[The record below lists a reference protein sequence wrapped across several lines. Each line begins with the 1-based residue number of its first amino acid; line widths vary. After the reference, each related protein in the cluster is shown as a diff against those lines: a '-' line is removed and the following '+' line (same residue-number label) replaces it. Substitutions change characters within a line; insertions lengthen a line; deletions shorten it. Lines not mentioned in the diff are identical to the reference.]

1 MADVERVA
9 PGSRSVDPAAL
20 VAQVTSGT
28 AGLAPFG
35 TAIRDMVA
43 DLSRTLRRHPALR
56 EAPAIA
62 ALAYWIRPA
71 GVTQLR
77 DHWDRLHTSDDV
89 VLVPRG
95 VAFHVPPT
103 NVDTLFVYSWLL
115 SALVGNANIIRLS
128 PTAAAAGGM
137 LLDTIA
143 EVLARHP
150 HIAASTA
157 IVTYDRDDAT
167 TRALSQVDV
176 RAIWGGD
183 DSVRTIRAIEAA
195 PRCIDLPF
203 PDRFSFAVI
212 DTDAVLSASDAE
224 VDALVDGFI
233 NDAYWFDQLACSS
246 PRLVI
251 WHGDGGNGDV
261 AARASGRFFS
271 TMRARLDTARWG
283 AAPSTVM
290 RKLVFAADAAAEGT
304 IERVDWTGGH
314 TTIARLH
321 DLTDVR
327 RDGPG
332 GGLFLEAH
340 VPTIEGILDTLHTS
354 DQTLTHYGLTRDHL
368 RTLADSGRLRGIDR
382 MVPIGQALRFSHLWD
397 GLDLLRAFSRSV
409 HIDASLQ

>member
-1 MADVERVA
+1 VADVERVA
-9 PGSRSVDPAAL
+9 PGSGSVDPATL
-20 VAQVTSGT
+20 VEHVTEG
-28 AGLAPFG
+28 AIGLEPFG
-35 TAIRDMVA
+35 TAILDMVA

-56 EAPAIA
+56 DAPAIA
-62 ALAYWIRPA
+62 ALAYWIRA
-71 GVTQLR
+71 ASVTQLR

-143 EVLARHP
+143 EVLERHP
-150 HIAASTA
+150 HVAASTA

-203 PDRFSFAVI
+203 PNRFSFAVI
-212 DTDAVLSASDAE
+212 DAAAVLRASEPELDS
-224 VDALVDGFI
+224 LVDRFI

-251 WHGDGGNGDV
+251 WHGDDGD

-283 AAPSTVM
+283 VSPATMM
-290 RKLVFAADAAAEGT
+290 RKLVFTADAAAEG
-304 IERVDWTGGH
+304 ILEHVDCTGGH

-321 DLTDVR
+321 NLADLR

-340 VPTIEGILDTLHTS
+340 VPTMERILDALRTS
-354 DQTLTHYGLTRDHL
+354 DQTLTHYGLTGEQL
-368 RTLADSGRLRGIDR
+368 RMLANSGRLRGIDR

-397 GLDLLRAFSRSV
+397 GTDLLRAFSRCV
-409 HIDASLQ
+409 EICA

>member
-9 PGSRSVDPAAL
+9 PGRGSIDPAAL
-20 VAQVTSGT
+20 VEQLAAGGV
-28 AGLAPFG
+28 GLAPFG

-56 EAPAIA
+56 DAPAIA

-71 GVTQLR
+71 GITQLR
-77 DHWDRLHTSDDV
+77 DHWDRLHTSDEI

-137 LLDTIA
+137 LLGTIA
-143 EVLARHP
+143 EVLERHP
-150 HIAASTA
+150 HIAAGTA

-203 PDRFSFAVI
+203 PNRFSFAVI
-212 DTDAVLSASDAE
+212 DTDSLLRASDTQ

-251 WHGDGGNGDV
+251 WHGKGSD
-261 AARASGRFFS
+261 ATRASNRFFS
-271 TMRARLDTARWG
+271 TMSGRLDTARWG

-290 RKLVFAADAAAEGT
+290 SKLIFAADTAAEGT
-304 IERVDWTGGH
+304 LEHVDWTGGH

-321 DLTDVR
+321 DLADLR

-340 VPTIEGILDTLHTS
+340 VPTIEGILDVVSTN
-354 DQTLTHYGLTRDHL
+354 DQTLTHYGLTRDQL
-368 RTLADSGRLRGIDR
+368 QTLATSGRLRGIDR
-382 MVPIGQALRFSHLWD
+382 MVPIGQALRFSHHWD

-409 HIDASLQ
+409 QIET